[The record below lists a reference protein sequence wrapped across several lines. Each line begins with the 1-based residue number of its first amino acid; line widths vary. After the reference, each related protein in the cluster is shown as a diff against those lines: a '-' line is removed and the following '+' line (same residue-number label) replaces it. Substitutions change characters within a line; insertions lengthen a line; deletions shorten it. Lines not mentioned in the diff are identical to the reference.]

1 MSLDT
6 FVSTAML
13 LGGLLLMMRFGC
25 GAHMGSVHTRK
36 MSDPGRPGET
46 GAPSTKKGT
55 QK

>member
-25 GAHMGSVHTRK
+25 GAHIWRAHFHKASDSDGDTCAHPINKEQRK
-36 MSDPGRPGET
+36 
-46 GAPSTKKGT
+46 
-55 QK
+55 